1 MSVEI
6 EVSAPSMLESINS
19 LKTTPLVMHR
29 VYFEVSAVDTWYNIM
44 REARTWF
51 EKNWQCQAHVKRR
64 LEKHES
70 KPLIVWFDVPDTKF
84 GTWVAVKLAVRVVE
98 TPNK

>member
-29 VYFEVSAVDTWYNIM
+29 VYFEVSTSDTWYSIM

-51 EKNWQCQAHVKRR
+51 AKNWQCQAHVKRR

-70 KPLIVWFDVPDTKF
+70 KPLTVWFDVPDTKF

-98 TPNK
+98 APNK